1 LPPGLSFVSCFTSGG
16 TCSGPAPGSNGTV
29 TFNLGQL
36 KIQVTQNL
44 TIVTQVTAAS
54 GPITNT
60 VTVSSSRLDTDLS
73 NNSASNTVQV
83 VPIGAF
89 DSVKAISSAYFVSFA
104 LKQDGSVWGWGRN
117 DFMGA
122 LGTGDTSQAF
132 SSRPVPAQGLT
143 GVIAISTG
151 GSHTLALKS
160 DGSVWAWGSN
170 GSGECATAPPYPRV
184 VPNNISALS
193 NIIAVAAGNAHSLAL
208 KADGTVWG
216 WGANSSGELG
226 LGTSDG
232 NAHPTPVQIPG
243 LNGVAS
249 IWAGTGL
256 SVAVRNDGTVWTWGD
271 NHNGQLGIS
280 GGSLSTPTQ
289 VSGVN
294 GVTAVASSFNHV
306 IVRKN
311 DGTVMCWGMNSLG
324 QTGSATLGNVNPTPV
339 QVSGLSGVTAVAAGF
354 GFSLALKSDGSV
366 WVWGLNPGNSGQSN
380 VPSMIGGL
388 SGVTSIAAGNSHG
401 LVLLSDGTLR
411 AWGDNS
417 YGQLGDATT
426 LQRSSPVPVTGT
438 LIVSQPIFNPPTG
451 YTSAGP
457 LQVQVSDLTSGAAIH
472 YTVNGPDPT
481 ENDPTMVSGGTVSI
495 TQNAQLKA
503 RAFKSGWLP
512 SLVTTAVY
520 TIAQNPIDSPQ
531 TFVRQH
537 YLDFLGRDPD
547 QSGLDFWTNQ
557 ITTCGGNAQCIEV
570 RRIDVSASFFL
581 SIEFQQT
588 GYLVER
594 FYKVAYGDAN
604 GTSTFN
610 GLHPL
615 FVPAVRFDEFRQD
628 SARIDRGV
636 IVLQPGWEALLES
649 NKQAYA
655 QEFVQTARFVAAFP
669 STKTPTEFVDLL
681 NQNAGNVLSA
691 NDRATAIGFFAGAA
705 DTSDTT
711 SRARAVRMIAEDQ
724 DLYNAEYNRAFVLA
738 EYFGYLRRNP
748 NDPQDSDYTGYDF
761 WLSKLNQF
769 NGNYIQAEM
778 VKAFLSS
785 IEYRQRFGP

>member
-1 LPPGLSFVSCFTSGG
+1 
-16 TCSGPAPGSNGTV
+16 
-29 TFNLGQL
+29 
-36 KIQVTQNL
+36 
-44 TIVTQVTAAS
+44 
-54 GPITNT
+54 
-60 VTVSSSRLDTDLS
+60 
-73 NNSASNTVQV
+73 
-83 VPIGAF
+83 
-89 DSVKAISSAYFVSFA
+89 
-104 LKQDGSVWGWGRN
+104 
-117 DFMGA
+117 
-122 LGTGDTSQAF
+122 
-132 SSRPVPAQGLT
+132 
-143 GVIAISTG
+143 
-151 GSHTLALKS
+151 
-160 DGSVWAWGSN
+160 
-170 GSGECATAPPYPRV
+170 V
-184 VPNNISALS
+184 VPNSISALS

-208 KADGTVWG
+208 KADGTVWV

-256 SVAVRNDGTVWTWGD
+256 SVAVRNDGTIWTWGD

-289 VSGVN
+289 VSGVT

-324 QTGSATLGNVNPTPV
+324 QTGSTNLGNVNPTPV
-339 QVSGLSGVTAVAAGF
+339 QVIGLSGVTAVAAGF
-354 GFSLALKSDGSV
+354 GFSLALKSDGT
-366 WVWGLNPGNSGQSN
+366 VWGWGQIPGSSVQSN

-388 SGVTSIAAGNSHG
+388 SNVASIAAGNSHG
-401 LVLLSDGTLR
+401 LALLNDGTVR
-411 AWGDNS
+411 AWGDNT

-426 LQRSSPVPVTGT
+426 LARSSPVAVTGT
-438 LIVSQPIFNPPTG
+438 LTVSQPILNPASG

-457 LQVQVSDLTSGAAIH
+457 LQVQISDLTSGAVIH

-481 ENDPTMVSGGTVSI
+481 ESDPMIVSGGSVSI

-512 SLVTTAVY
+512 SAVTTAIYV
-520 TIAQNPIDSPQ
+520 IVQNPIDSPQ
-531 TFVRQH
+531 TFVSQH
-537 YLDFLGRDPD
+537 YLDFLGRPAD

-557 ITTCGGNAQCIEV
+557 ITSCGGNVACIEV
-570 RRIDVSASFFL
+570 HRINVSASFFL

-594 FYKVAYGDAN
+594 FYKVGYGDTN
-604 GTSTFN
+604 GASTFN
-610 GLHPL
+610 GLHQL
-615 FVPAVRFDEFRQD
+615 AVPIVRFSEFQQD
-628 SARIDRGV
+628 AQRIDRGV
-636 IVLQPGWEALLES
+636 IVLQPGWDALLES

-655 QEFVQTARFVAAFP
+655 QEFVQTARFTAANAFP
-669 STKTPTEFVDLL
+669 TTMTPDQFVDKL
-681 NQNAGNVLSA
+681 NQNAGNVLSPTE
-691 NDRATAIGFFAGAA
+691 RATAIGFFAGAA
-705 DTSDTT
+705 DTSNTT
-711 SRARAVRMIAEDQ
+711 ARAQAVRMVAEDP

-761 WLSKLNQF
+761 WLTKLNQF
-769 NGNYIQAEM
+769 NGNYIRAEM